1 MFCVVVDVEVEE
13 GGERIEKFGPT
24 VDIFVGVVSEP
35 FLYLQH
41 GLCME
46 APNPVRFGNGRF
58 PGYLRSMV
66 EWIFKLC
73 TDN

>member
-24 VDIFVGVVSEP
+24 VDIFVGVVSES
-35 FLYLQH
+35 FRYLQH

-46 APNPVRFGNGRF
+46 APNPVWFGNRRF
-58 PGYLRSMV
+58 PRYL
-66 EWIFKLC
+66 KLEGSW
-73 TDN
+73 